1 MTRLFFTPLAYLT
14 VIALAVAGVRWVDG
28 ALERRRL
35 RQQDAMLRAR
45 QAARIR

>member
-14 VIALAVAGVRWVDG
+14 VIALAARTVRRVDG
-28 ALERRRL
+28 ALERRAL
-35 RQQDAMLRAR
+35 RRSEAMLRAR